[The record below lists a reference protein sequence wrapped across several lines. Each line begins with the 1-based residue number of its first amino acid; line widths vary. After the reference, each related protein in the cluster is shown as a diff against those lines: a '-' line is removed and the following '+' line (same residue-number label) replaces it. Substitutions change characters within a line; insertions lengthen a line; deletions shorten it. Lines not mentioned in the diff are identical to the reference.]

1 MELNTILKNPLRVKA
16 RIAYV
21 YPSLYHVMIS
31 GLAPDIIYYY
41 SNKRE
46 DTYIER
52 FTCSK
57 LTGVEPEPRSL
68 ETKSRLRDFPLIL
81 TTLHYEPD
89 IVNLT
94 RLLIA
99 GGIEVFS
106 KNRESVVIAGGPVVM
121 ENPIPYS
128 DIIDAFV
135 IGEVEATLNQVVD
148 LWIEYGDSKKRFLE
162 ELAEL
167 EYVYVPGV
175 KEGEKITRAYVS
187 NLDEAF
193 YPVKQVENTE
203 VEPVY
208 GRGFKLEASRGCP
221 FICGFCMETR
231 VFQPYRE
238 RSLSRLKHILE
249 TGIQYTSSGRRVVV
263 FSLSF
268 PVTNTHY
275 QFLEYL
281 VSENYIASL
290 PSLRINKYLEKSLDL
305 IKLLGQKTLT
315 LAPESLSHIKH
326 SVFFKYPGMLDYIKQ
341 FIESVIDSGFNLKLY
356 LIYGVKYIS
365 RDEVAREIEYLYS
378 IAKYAKSKNKKITI
392 GLNPLVPKPHTLFQW
407 IGMLKKEELLEELK
421 LYKSSLKSLVEAREY
436 DIDWSIIQAQLALS
450 PKPLGEFIYKWAV
463 HGGGLAGWR
472 RTIRETGLNY
482 SYVYT
487 GFKPGEG
494 LPWEFID
501 LGEKTRISTYAQ
513 FEVVKKLLGFN

>member
-106 KNRESVVIAGGPVVM
+106 KNRESVIIAGGPVVM

-193 YPVKQVENTE
+193 HPVKQVENTE

-221 FICGFCMETR
+221 FICGFAWR
-231 VFQPYRE
+231 PAYSSRIE
-238 RSLSRLKHILE
+238 R
-249 TGIQYTSSGRRVVV
+249 GV
-263 FSLSF
+263 
-268 PVTNTHY
+268 
-275 QFLEYL
+275 
-281 VSENYIASL
+281 
-290 PSLRINKYLEKSLDL
+290 
-305 IKLLGQKTLT
+305 
-315 LAPESLSHIKH
+315 
-326 SVFFKYPGMLDYIKQ
+326 YPG
-341 FIESVIDSGFNLKLY
+341 
-356 LIYGVKYIS
+356 
-365 RDEVAREIEYLYS
+365 
-378 IAKYAKSKNKKITI
+378 
-392 GLNPLVPKPHTLFQW
+392 
-407 IGMLKKEELLEELK
+407 
-421 LYKSSLKSLVEAREY
+421 
-436 DIDWSIIQAQLALS
+436 
-450 PKPLGEFIYKWAV
+450 
-463 HGGGLAGWR
+463 
-472 RTIRETGLNY
+472 
-482 SYVYT
+482 
-487 GFKPGEG
+487 
-494 LPWEFID
+494 
-501 LGEKTRISTYAQ
+501 
-513 FEVVKKLLGFN
+513 